1 MENSNDK
8 YQSEQTVKS
17 SKEYEAPKMNE
28 DTNSKNQ
35 KLQVGK
41 SDNNNNGRNAEN
53 GEDNGFFNEE
63 KQAEEN
69 ADRNESE
76 MNQ

>member
-1 MENSNDK
+1 MENSNVK

-28 DTNSKNQ
+28 DANSKNE
-35 KLQVGK
+35 KLQIDK
-41 SDNNNNGRNAEN
+41 SNNSDGRNAEN

-69 ADRNESE
+69 AERNQRE